1 MTRLGLL
8 LLVATCLLAAC
19 GTQPADPAGT
29 IAGGPLTVVAAE
41 NTWGSLAAQ
50 VGTSHVTVTSILTN
64 PNADPHDYEPSPAVA
79 RTFATSRYVIVNGAG
94 YDAWAEKL
102 VQANPVR
109 GQVVLNVATLL
120 NKSAGAN
127 PHFWYDPAAV
137 ASVVQRIASDLANID
152 SANAAAYIAAG
163 NQLQTS
169 GFAKFTQLVSSMQQR
184 YAGVPVGATESI
196 AVYLTG
202 ALHLS
207 LITPPAFMQAI
218 AEGHEPAAA
227 DTALFHQQ
235 LSRKEMRVLLFN
247 TQGATPATTALK
259 QAAQQ
264 AGISVVDIT
273 ETLSPPDAT
282 FQDWQVAQLTALDSA
297 LHQATGQ

>member
-1 MTRLGLL
+1 
-8 LLVATCLLAAC
+8 
-19 GTQPADPAGT
+19 
-29 IAGGPLTVVAAE
+29 
-41 NTWGSLAAQ
+41 
-50 VGTSHVTVTSILTN
+50 
-64 PNADPHDYEPSPAVA
+64 
-79 RTFATSRYVIVNGAG
+79 
-94 YDAWAEKL
+94 

-264 AGISVVDIT
+264 AGIPVVDIT